1 MVLGPDPLDDRAEDV
16 IAERAHGALRRIAFE
31 ELMTK
36 NTSTGDRQH
45 TADRL
50 DPVRL
55 MVVDEAD
62 HHFAR
67 RSGSACAKYADAIFR
82 ISLARRRKNLD
93 LVPESD

>member
-1 MVLGPDPLDDRAEDV
+1 
-16 IAERAHGALRRIAFE
+16 
-31 ELMTK
+31 
-36 NTSTGDRQH
+36 
-45 TADRL
+45 
-50 DPVRL
+50 

-93 LVPESD
+93 LVPESDLRAVGRQRGLEFLVLIRDEAEQVRERRLVVFASAYSPLGQDNSASPR